1 MPNSRINLWITYN
14 LEANM
19 EPKVKFSNVSK
30 EYSLYGSQTE
40 KLKDFLNFS
49 SSRRKKQF
57 LALNDISFE
66 VSRGETIGVVGING
80 SGKSTL
86 SNLLAQVVPPTKGS
100 INIQGETSLVSI
112 SAGLNNQLSGLE
124 NINMKCLM
132 HGLSKEEIS
141 DITPKIIEFAEIGD
155 FIKQPLK
162 TYSSGM
168 KSRLGF
174 AISAYTNPDII
185 VVDEALSVGDQT
197 FYQKCLDKFNE
208 FKQEGKTI
216 FFISHSHSQV
226 RKLSDRTMWVHFG
239 ELKEFGNSKTV
250 IDNYESFIKWF
261 NGLSETEKKRYKTKM
276 LMEKKHKEI
285 QENKSRLI
293 KHAEEQREFPWPVVL
308 LSIATIISGYLMF
321 QI

>member
-1 MPNSRINLWITYN
+1 
-14 LEANM
+14 M

-49 SSRRKKQF
+49 SKRRKKQF
-57 LALNDISFE
+57 LALKDISFE
-66 VSRGETIGVVGING
+66 VFRGETIGVVGING

-86 SNLLAQVVPPTKGS
+86 SNLLAQVVPPTKGV
-100 INIQGETSLVSI
+100 IDIKGETSLVSI

-132 HGLSKEEIS
+132 HGLSKEEIAE
-141 DITPKIIEFAEIGD
+141 ITPKIIEFAEVGD

-197 FYQKCLDKFNE
+197 FYQKCLDKFDE
-208 FKQEGKTI
+208 FKREGKTI

-226 RKLSDRTMWVHFG
+226 RKLSDRAMWIHFG
-239 ELKEFGNSKTV
+239 ELKEFGDSKTV

-276 LMEKKHKEI
+276 LMEKKHKDI
-285 QENKSRLI
+285 NENKSRLI
-293 KHAEEQREFPWPVVL
+293 KHAEDQKVFPWPVLL